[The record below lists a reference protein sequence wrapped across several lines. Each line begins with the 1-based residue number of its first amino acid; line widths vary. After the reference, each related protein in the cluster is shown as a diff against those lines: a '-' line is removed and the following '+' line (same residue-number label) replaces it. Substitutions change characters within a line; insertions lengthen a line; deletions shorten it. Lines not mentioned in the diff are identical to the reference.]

1 MVQASSTH
9 ASSGGLFLGVDG
21 GGTKTEFVLID
32 REGRLVARHQ
42 TGTSYYLQIGF
53 DGLNRVLMEGVQ
65 AVLTQAEASAA
76 DIVYAF
82 FGLPAHG
89 EDSQAQG
96 LLDVMPEAVLGH
108 RRYQCGNDMICGWAG
123 SLGGADGINIVA
135 GTGSIGYGERLG
147 RTARGGGWGEIFSDE
162 GSAYWIAI
170 QGLNAFT
177 RMSDGRLPKGP
188 LHGLFRMHFDID
200 FDLDICGRLMGAE
213 PPSRDKIAALSRLV
227 AQAARHDDAEAV
239 RIFERAASE
248 LAAIIDAI
256 RLGLGFLPGESV
268 PLSYSGGVFRAG
280 ELIVTPLKV
289 RLAQL
294 SPDYRLVEPV
304 LSPSLGSALYA
315 ARLAGEPLSA
325 QAVRRLAAE

>member
-1 MVQASSTH
+1 MDHPQSR
-9 ASSGGLFLGVDG
+9 GLFLGVDG

-32 REGRLVARHQ
+32 RDGQVLARYRA
-42 TGTSYYLQIGF
+42 GTSYYLQIGF
-53 DGLNRVLMEGVQ
+53 DGLNRVLSDGVH
-65 AVLTQAEASAA
+65 AVLTQAGVTAA
-76 DIVYAF
+76 DIIYAF

-108 RRYQCGNDMICGWAG
+108 RRYQCGNDMVCGWAG

-147 RTARGGGWGEIFSDE
+147 VKARGGGWGEIFSDE

-177 RMSDGRLPKGP
+177 RMSDGRMARGP
-188 LHGLFRMHFDID
+188 LHGLLRAHFDVEADI
-200 FDLDICGRLMGAE
+200 DICGRLMGVE
-213 PPSRDKIAALSRLV
+213 PSSRDQIAALARLV
-227 AQAARHDDAEAV
+227 AQAALTGDHEAV
-239 RIFERAASE
+239 RIFERAAFE

-256 RLGLGFLPGESV
+256 RRRLGFTPGETV
-268 PLSYSGGVFRAG
+268 KLSYSGGVFRG
-280 ELIVTPLKV
+280 GDLVLGPLKAC
-289 RLAQL
+289 LATL
-294 SPDYRLVEPV
+294 SPDYALVAPM

-315 ARLAGEPLSA
+315 ARLAGEPLGPP
-325 QAVRRLAAE
+325 AVRRLATFG

>member
-1 MVQASSTH
+1 MAH
-9 ASSGGLFLGVDG
+9 AQSGGLFLGVDG

-32 REGRLVARHQ
+32 RDGNILARHE

-53 DGLNRVLMEGVQ
+53 DGLNQVLNEGVHG
-65 AVLTQAEASAA
+65 VLTSAGATAA

-89 EDSQAQG
+89 EDSQVQG

-108 RRYQCGNDMICGWAG
+108 RRYQCGNDMVCGWAG

-147 RTARGGGWGEIFSDE
+147 AKVRGGGWGEIFSDE

-177 RMSDGRLPKGP
+177 RMSDGRLAKGP
-188 LHGLFRMHFDID
+188 LHGLLRMHFEIEADI
-200 FDLDICGRLMGAE
+200 DICGRLMGAE
-213 PPSRDKIAALSRLV
+213 PPSRDRIAALSRLV
-227 AQAARHDDAEAV
+227 AQAALAGDDEAG
-239 RIFERAASE
+239 RIFERAAFE

-256 RLGLGFLPGESV
+256 RLRLGFAPGEGV
-268 PLSYSGGVFRAG
+268 RLSYSGGVFRG
-280 ELIVTPLKV
+280 GDLILGPLKA
-289 RLAQL
+289 RLERL
-294 SPDYRLVEPV
+294 SPDYELVAPL
-304 LSPSLGSALYA
+304 LSPALGSALYA
-315 ARLAGEPLSA
+315 ARLAGEPLAASA
-325 QAVRRLAAE
+325 LARLAAG